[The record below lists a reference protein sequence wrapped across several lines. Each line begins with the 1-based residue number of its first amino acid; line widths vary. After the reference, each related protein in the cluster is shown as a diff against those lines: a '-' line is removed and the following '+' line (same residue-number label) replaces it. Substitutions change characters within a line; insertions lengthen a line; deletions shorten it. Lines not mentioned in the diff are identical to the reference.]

1 MFDCL
6 FEECSGPAM
15 PHFRPSNTTTTT
27 NRSWTVASQG
37 SCFFFFTVIRQ
48 NICSNE
54 YTHCNDFSWSIWQLS
69 SRQRTISIDIF
80 FHEARYNYSPNE
92 RSLPLHLRSLLD
104 ILILQHI
111 RVSLEATQA
120 QVPLRVLEEVIKA
133 RGGGFLYV

>member
-6 FEECSGPAM
+6 FEECNGPAM
-15 PHFRPSNTTTTT
+15 PHFRPSNILLLPIEVGLQ
-27 NRSWTVASQG
+27 RVRVVV
-37 SCFFFFTVIRQ
+37 FFFTVIRQ

-104 ILILQHI
+104 ILILQLI